1 MLSLFLELI
10 EEESDKELF
19 TNLFLQYE
27 KQMWFVAN
35 KILNDTHLSEDATQ
49 EAFKR
54 VAINIKTL
62 RNLNQ
67 DATRKYLLISAKNAA
82 LDIVKKERK
91 IKTVNIEDFYDLQDE
106 KASEEIACLGDDA
119 LAVQVIKQLPT
130 KYSDVMYLHFVLN
143 VPENEIARQLDRKIN
158 TVRQQVRRGRKMF
171 IELYE
176 REKNK

>member
-35 KILNDTHLSEDATQ
+35 RVLNDTHLSEDATQ

-62 RNLNQ
+62 HNLNQ

-91 IKTVNIEDFYDLQDE
+91 IKTVNIEDFYDLQDD
-106 KASEEIACLGDDA
+106 KTS
-119 LAVQVIKQLPT
+119 
-130 KYSDVMYLHFVLN
+130 
-143 VPENEIARQLDRKIN
+143 
-158 TVRQQVRRGRKMF
+158 
-171 IELYE
+171 
-176 REKNK
+176 